1 MILETLVYLP
11 FNHSMWLLTE
21 ESPVSAPGWDAVGI
35 INISLCHI
43 LKFSLFLVCPVDQ
56 SVNVDC
62 GCILN
67 CE

>member
-1 MILETLVYLP
+1 
-11 FNHSMWLLTE
+11 MWLLTE